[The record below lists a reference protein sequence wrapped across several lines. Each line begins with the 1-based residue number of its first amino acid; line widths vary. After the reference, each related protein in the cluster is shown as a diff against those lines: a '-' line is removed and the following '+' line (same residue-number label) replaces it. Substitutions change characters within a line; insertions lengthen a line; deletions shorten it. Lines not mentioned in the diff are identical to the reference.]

1 MMLGE
6 IPGSDER
13 GLARHPFLSESTHR
27 YPEGFGR
34 DRCFWILPGN
44 FPLLEWRTPLVRSR
58 YTPRSALATLGALA
72 AEKGRY
78 VLVGGG

>member
-13 GLARHPFLSESTHR
+13 GLARHPFCPSQPIDL
-27 YPEGFGR
+27 EGFGR